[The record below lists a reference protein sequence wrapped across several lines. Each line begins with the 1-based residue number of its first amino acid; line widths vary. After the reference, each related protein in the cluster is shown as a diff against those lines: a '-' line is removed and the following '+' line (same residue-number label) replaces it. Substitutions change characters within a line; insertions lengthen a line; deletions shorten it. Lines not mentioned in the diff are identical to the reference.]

1 MPDKTI
7 DLLNSILE
15 HQAEID
21 HDLEMIR
28 QTASDDLAED
38 LGELQLHSAAIA
50 ERAARLAAD
59 QSRQDLVNFEQ
70 EF

>member
-28 QTASDDLAED
+28 TITSEDLAED
-38 LGELQLHSAAIA
+38 LEQLQLHSRAIA
-50 ERAARLAAD
+50 KRAARLAAD
-59 QSRQDLVNFEQ
+59 QSRQETVNFEQ